1 MTSKYLIILILAA
14 AAVFFMEEAASQNA
28 TAITPLAFGEIYPG
42 IPKAVSKNDAGA
54 AAEFLITGIAGDEMS
69 LEFSLPT
76 YLNSGSNNMQLIF
89 SETSCAMD
97 SSASPDQSDP
107 GYNNL
112 DPWHP
117 ITYRLGANGLTIW
130 LGGMVVPGLAQ
141 EPGSYSATLVLTV
154 TPTGS

>member
-1 MTSKYLIILILAA
+1 MNPKYLIISILAMA
-14 AAVFFMEEAASQNA
+14 AIFLTEEATSQNV

-42 IPKAVSKNDAGA
+42 IPKVVSKNDAGA

-69 LEFSLPT
+69 IKFSLPT

-97 SSASPDQSDP
+97 SSSSPDQGSP

-112 DPWHP
+112 DPWHT
-117 ITYRLGANGLTIW
+117 ITYRLGANGITVW
-130 LGGMVVPGLAQ
+130 LGGMLVPGLAQ